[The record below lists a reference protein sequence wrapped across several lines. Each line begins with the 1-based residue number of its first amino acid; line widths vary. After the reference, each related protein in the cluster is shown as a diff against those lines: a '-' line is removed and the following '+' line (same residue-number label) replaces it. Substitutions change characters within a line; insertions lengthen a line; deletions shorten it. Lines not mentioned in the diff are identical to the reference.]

1 VGNQDQVNPI
11 KEDKS
16 FLGHPKVMGVTTFM
30 AFAHAF
36 GNYAMTA
43 ILIYYL
49 YETAANGGLGFSQ
62 TNAAQLVNVY
72 NSLSFMAGIV
82 GGYIADR
89 FLGIRKALYIGYG
102 IKTIGFFLLA
112 IPGGGVPLYLI
123 SQFMLLLASASMG
136 TSLYAMAGLLY
147 TKEDNRRDAGFSLMY
162 IFNNVGA
169 VAPII
174 SGTIASFLNYN
185 AGFLSAA
192 IVQGLG
198 LLMYA
203 LSANKVFGDL
213 GKAPSDPVGSEEKRA
228 KLLKMGLG
236 LLAVLVII
244 AILFYAGVLTA
255 TSFSNAVSTISIFIP
270 LAYLAIIITSFKTSK
285 KEAIQ
290 VRGFLWIFIC
300 NCFAMLIWYQSTSIL
315 AIYAA
320 ERVNLTIFGF
330 SFTPA
335 AFQTVP
341 AVLAVFFGSFASGL
355 WQKLGERQ
363 PVTPL
368 KFGVG
373 TIFWGAGPLFMVI
386 PLLLFGPEIKV
397 SPLWLV
403 FFYCLIIW
411 GEAMTSPVGMA
422 SATMVAPKAFTAQM
436 VTVWQL
442 SQSTGAGLSAIAAN
456 FYKPGHEA
464 AYFTVIG
471 LITAAVGILLCL
483 FHKKINRQME
493 FGIN

>member
-1 VGNQDQVNPI
+1 MGSKEIEI
-11 KEDKS
+11 KNDTA
-16 FLGHPKVMGVTTFM
+16 FLGQPKGMAVTSFM

-89 FLGIRKALYIGYG
+89 FLGIRKALYLGYG

-112 IPGGGVPLYLI
+112 IPGGGVPLYLL
-123 SQFMLLLASASMG
+123 SQFMLLMASASMG

-147 TKEDNRRDAGFSLMY
+147 SKQDKRRDTGFSFMY

-174 SGTIASFLNYN
+174 SGTIASILNYN
-185 AGFLSAA
+185 AGFLAA
-192 IVQGLG
+192 AVVQGLG
-198 LLMYA
+198 LLMYV

-213 GKAPSDPVGSEEKRA
+213 GKKPSDPIAPKEKTA
-228 KLLKMGLG
+228 KLLKMGWVLVVALAIIG
-236 LLAVLVII
+236 LL
-244 AILFYAGVLTA
+244 FYLGILTA
-255 TSFSNAVSTISIFIP
+255 TSFSNAVSTVSIFIP
-270 LAYLAIIITSFKTSK
+270 LAYLAVIISSK
-285 KEAIQ
+285 KTTQRESVQ

-300 NCFAMLIWYQSTSIL
+300 NCFAMLVWYQSTSIL

-320 ERVNLTIFGF
+320 ERVDLNIFGF

-341 AVLAVFFGSFASGL
+341 AVLAVIFGSLSSSL
-355 WQKLGERQ
+355 WQKMGDRQ

-368 KFGVG
+368 KGGIGTVFFGL
-373 TIFWGAGPLFMVI
+373 APLFMVI
-386 PLLLFGPEIKV
+386 PFLLFEPDVKV
-397 SPLWLV
+397 SPLWLIV
-403 FFYCLIIW
+403 FYCLMIW
-411 GEAMTSPVGMA
+411 GEALTSPIGMA
-422 SATMVAPKAFTAQM
+422 SASMVAPKAFTAQM

-442 SQSTGAGLSAIAAN
+442 SQSTGAGLSALASN
-456 FYKPGHEA
+456 FYKAGHESS
-464 AYFTVIG
+464 YFAVIG
-471 LITAAVGILLCL
+471 SITAAVGLLLCI
-483 FHKKINRQME
+483 FHKKVNRQME
-493 FGIN
+493 KGIN